1 MNIRSKTRLR
11 RNTIQIQSN
20 EYLGYNV
27 EMNRKEASE
36 KPVALT
42 TGGTPAMVASKSK
55 RTL

>member
-1 MNIRSKTRLR
+1 MNVRSKTALR

-20 EYLGYNV
+20 EYLRYSIDKQ
-27 EMNRKEASE
+27 KEASE
-36 KPVALT
+36 KPIALT

>member
-1 MNIRSKTRLR
+1 MNVRSKTRLR

-55 RTL
+55 RML

>member
-1 MNIRSKTRLR
+1 MNVRSKTRLR

-20 EYLGYNV
+20 KYLRYNV
-27 EMNRKEASE
+27 EMNKKEEGE